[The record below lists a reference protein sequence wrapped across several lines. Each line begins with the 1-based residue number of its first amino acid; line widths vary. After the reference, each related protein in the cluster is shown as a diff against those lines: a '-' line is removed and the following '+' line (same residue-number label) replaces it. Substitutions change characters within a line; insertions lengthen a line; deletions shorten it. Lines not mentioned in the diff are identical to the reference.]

1 MKQEKGLSLVSKMTN
16 RTFSHKPVWLK
27 ALRDPFSDK
36 GMNKEIEKYLIELE
50 AKGYSKD
57 LRKSSERALNGLQ
70 LYLQEAFFIRRWS
83 EAEEAHLNSF
93 LVHLSKH
100 TEQKNSSL
108 RQAVSRIRRFF
119 KWLYQSNKVLVNI
132 AENFQLPK
140 AGLTLPIVPTEA
152 EINRIIEQPDTEKAI
167 GIRDRAILETLYA
180 CGIRHGELHRLNMR
194 DFDGR
199 TLRIRE
205 GKGRRERIVPLTA
218 TASEWLEKYIG
229 EARVELM
236 SGTYWGKGRSRK
248 KRPIANPTALFLSV
262 TARRLSYP
270 QIWSIVKNHAQAA
283 RLDATVHTFRHA
295 CATHLLRHG
304 ASLRHIQKLLGHSSL
319 DTTQIYTQVEI
330 SDIKKAVGKA
340 TENLRKTSNK

>member
-1 MKQEKGLSLVSKMTN
+1 M
-16 RTFSHKPVWLK
+16 
-27 ALRDPFSDK
+27 
-36 GMNKEIEKYLIELE
+36 
-50 AKGYSKD
+50 
-57 LRKSSERALNGLQ
+57 Q
-70 LYLQEAFFIRRWS
+70 LYLQEAFFLKRWS
-83 EAEEAHLNSF
+83 EVEEANLNSY

-119 KWLYQSNKVLVNI
+119 KWLYNSNKVLTNI

-140 AGLTLPIVPTEA
+140 AAATLPIVPTEA
-152 EINRIIEQPDTEKAI
+152 EISRIIEQCDTSKAI
-167 GIRDRAILETLYA
+167 GIRDRSILETLYA
-180 CGIRHGELHRLNMR
+180 TGIRHGELHRLNMR

-205 GKGRRERIVPLTA
+205 GKGKRERIVPLTA
-218 TASEWLEKYIG
+218 TASDWLEKYIG

-283 RLDATVHTFRHA
+283 RLEATVHTFRHA

-319 DTTQIYTQVEI
+319 DTTQIYTPGRNLGY
-330 SDIKKAVGKA
+330 KKSGWQ
-340 TENLRKTSNK
+340 SN

>member
-1 MKQEKGLSLVSKMTN
+1 
-16 RTFSHKPVWLK
+16 
-27 ALRDPFSDK
+27 
-36 GMNKEIEKYLIELE
+36 MNKEIEKYLSELE

-70 LYLQEAFFIRRWS
+70 LYLHEAFFLRRWS
-83 EAEEAHLNSF
+83 ETESTHLNSY
-93 LVHLSKH
+93 LVHLAKY

-140 AGLTLPIVPTEA
+140 AAATLPIVLTEA

-167 GIRDRAILETLYA
+167 GVRDRAILETLYA
-180 CGIRHGELHRLNMR
+180 TGIRHGELFRLNMR

-205 GKGRRERIVPLTA
+205 GKGKRERIVPLTA

-229 EARVELM
+229 TARVELM

-248 KRPIANPTALFLSV
+248 KRIIANPTALFLSV

-270 QIWSIVKNHAQAA
+270 QIWSIVKNHAKAA
-283 RLDATVHTFRHA
+283 RLEATVHTFRHC

-330 SDIKKAVGKA
+330 SDIKKAVDKA
-340 TENLRKTSNK
+340 TENLQQNSKQIAE

>member
-1 MKQEKGLSLVSKMTN
+1 
-16 RTFSHKPVWLK
+16 
-27 ALRDPFSDK
+27 
-36 GMNKEIEKYLIELE
+36 MNKEIEKYLIELE

-70 LYLQEAFFIRRWS
+70 MYLREAFFIRRWS
-83 EAEEAHLNSF
+83 ETESTHLNSY

-108 RQAVSRIRRFF
+108 RQTVSRIRRFF
-119 KWLYQSNKVLVNI
+119 RWLYQSNKVLANV
-132 AENFQLPK
+132 AENFGLPK
-140 AGLTLPIVPTEA
+140 AAATLPIVLTEA
-152 EINRIIEQPDTEKAI
+152 EISRIIDRVDTEKAI
-167 GIRDRAILETLYA
+167 GVRDRSILETLYA
-180 CGIRHGELHRLNMR
+180 TGIRHGELHRLNMR

-205 GKGRRERIVPLTA
+205 GKGRRERIVPLTT

-229 EARVELM
+229 TARVELM

-270 QIWSIVKNHAQAA
+270 QIWSIVKNHASMA
-283 RLDATVHTFRHA
+283 RLDATVHSFRHA

-330 SDIKKAVGKA
+330 SDIKKAVDKA
-340 TENLRKTSNK
+340 TENLRQTSKQM

>member
-1 MKQEKGLSLVSKMTN
+1 LQT
-16 RTFSHKPVWLK
+16 T
-27 ALRDPFSDK
+27 ALTR
-36 GMNKEIEKYLIELE
+36 MNTEIEKYLSELE

-70 LYLQEAFFIRRWS
+70 LYLQEAFFIKRWS
-83 EAEEAHLNSF
+83 ETESNHLNSY
-93 LVHLSKH
+93 LIHLSKH

-140 AGLTLPIVPTEA
+140 AAATLPIVLTEA

-180 CGIRHGELHRLNMR
+180 TGIRHGELHRLNMR

-218 TASEWLEKYIG
+218 TASDWLERYIAT
-229 EARVELM
+229 ARVELM

-270 QIWSIVKNHAQAA
+270 QIWSIVKNHAKAV
-283 RLDATVHTFRHA
+283 RLEATVHTFRHA

-304 ASLRHIQKLLGHSSL
+304 ASLRHIQKLLGHNSL

-330 SDIKKAVGKA
+330 SDIKKAVDKA
-340 TENLRKTSNK
+340 TENLTKPRIK